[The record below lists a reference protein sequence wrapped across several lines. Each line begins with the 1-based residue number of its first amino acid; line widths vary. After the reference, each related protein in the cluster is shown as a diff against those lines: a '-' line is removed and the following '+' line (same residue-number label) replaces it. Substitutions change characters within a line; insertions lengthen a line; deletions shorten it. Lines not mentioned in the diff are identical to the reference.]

1 MLSRLQRGG
10 DGLPG
15 IVVDRYGGVAVV
27 RLYSAAWERHL
38 SALVAALMRL
48 SWVESVY
55 RRYGVKR
62 VDGRRG
68 GEVLDGEHVPSEL
81 VVEENGVRFLVRLE
95 KGQKTGLFLDQRANR
110 ERVGQWSSGRRV
122 FNLFGYNGGFS
133 LYAALGG
140 ASRVETVDVS
150 AAALEDAKE
159 NFRLNGLDPQ
169 HAFHAVDVFRW
180 DAPGKAGLVICD
192 PPSLTHGQANDSSA
206 RQAYKKLNARVA
218 SWVTHDGL
226 LASASC
232 TARLSSEAVGVCGF
246 EGISTVG
253 SWAIL
258 ARSEAPVDHP
268 VSVAHPRGG
277 TEICAA
283 FAHLSGI
290 SSYTKAKAECL

>member
-1 MLSRLQRGG
+1 
-10 DGLPG
+10 
-15 IVVDRYGGVAVV
+15 
-27 RLYSAAWERHL
+27 
-38 SALVAALMRL
+38 
-48 SWVESVY
+48 
-55 RRYGVKR
+55 
-62 VDGRRG
+62 
-68 GEVLDGEHVPSEL
+68 
-81 VVEENGVRFLVRLE
+81 
-95 KGQKTGLFLDQRANR
+95 
-110 ERVGQWSSGRRV
+110 V

-169 HAFHAVDVFRW
+169 HHAFHAVDVFRW

-218 SWVTHDGL
+218 TWVTHDGL

-232 TARLSSEAVGVCGF
+232 TARLSAEQWESAVF
-246 EGISTVG
+246 DGISTVG
-253 SWAIL
+253 AWAIL

-268 VSVAHPRGG
+268 VSVAHPEGRYLK
-277 TEICAA
+277 
-283 FAHLSGI
+283 FALLSRI
-290 SSYTKAKAECL
+290 